1 MILRCVPFGQVVKF
15 LVYFFCQVMC
25 RRRSRYGFDFMLC
38 LVQRCSEWGGLVARN
53 DGKEQAETD
62 HQGAVGMNTN
72 AELLSYPFYFPRFL
86 LQTTLFYYDHI
97 SLADLSL
104 LNLLWGRSLKWQRL
118 RRSTH
123 VRQKV
128 LKSHQLRHNVGR

>member
-1 MILRCVPFGQVVKF
+1 MALIC
-15 LVYFFCQVMC
+15 
-25 RRRSRYGFDFMLC
+25 FDFMLC

-104 LNLLWGRSLKWQRL
+104 LNLLWGRSLKWQRV
-118 RRSTH
+118 RSSTH

-128 LKSHQLRHNVGR
+128 LRSHQLRHNVGR